1 MEGTHLAAED
11 QHSTAGILLF
21 HHRRPLGLPPYTSGE
36 MGDLSTNRPVT
47 AGNRSPFSRGL
58 RRRYRLAEEETD
70 EEIAGLDFGSED
82 LIALP
87 AETWSAIRECAEELL
102 TAVEVDRL
110 LGAQVW
116 LTKRGFAWISVPTVS
131 GLHSRSLPVAATRF
145 R

>member
-1 MEGTHLAAED
+1 MTKTGRR
-11 QHSTAGILLF
+11 HSSPAPRGRCWRTGWPPGSPTTS
-21 HHRRPLGLPPYTSGE
+21 RRGS
-36 MGDLSTNRPVT
+36 STNRPVT

-58 RRRYRLAEEETD
+58 RRRYRLAEKETD

-102 TAVEVDRL
+102 TAVEVDGL